1 MSIKFKICIFL
12 IFLISVIHCFAQEK
26 LVLNNAD
33 VMKGITTDRGNA
45 ITATGNVHFH
55 QGNLHIFCQLVT
67 WYRDLHETIFEQDVK
82 FDDGKKILTA
92 NKVFYNDQTQITRAE
107 GNVVFIDSLHK
118 LSSDRVIYFEN
129 QEQIIADDD
138 VVITDSK
145 NEVKLAGQHSEYW
158 RNKEYASMIGEPV
171 LIKKDSTGQE
181 EIRITGKKMELFS
194 GGERAVVRDSV
205 RITHKKGKSN
215 CNKAEFFK
223 DDNRLLLTEEPVVW
237 QNWDRMSGK
246 KIELFFDNRNLETV
260 IITEQ
265 ALVTSPFDTTV
276 EDSRFN
282 KLLGEKISLLIE
294 NHVLKEVLV
303 EGRATCYY
311 HIQEK
316 GDYKGLN
323 RIIGDKIT
331 MDIAEGEIDRI
342 TIESDPESSAGI
354 YFPPGKEKY

>member
-1 MSIKFKICIFL
+1 MLIKFKIYIIL
-12 IFLISVIHCFAQEK
+12 IFLISAISCFAQKKME
-26 LVLNNAD
+26 LNNAD
-33 VMKGITTDRGNA
+33 VMKGITTHKGNA
-45 ITATGNVHFH
+45 VMATGNVHFN
-55 QGNLHIFCQLVT
+55 QGNLHIYCQLVT

-82 FDDGKKILTA
+82 FDDGEKILTA
-92 NKVFYNDQTQITRAE
+92 NKVFYNDQTRITRAE
-107 GNVVFIDSLHK
+107 RNVVFIDSLHK
-118 LSSDRVIYFEN
+118 LCADRVIYYEN
-129 QEQIIADDD
+129 QEQIIADDN

-145 NEVKLAGQHSEYW
+145 NEVKLTGQHSEYW

-181 EIRITGKKMELFS
+181 EMRITGQKMELFS
-194 GGERAVVRDSV
+194 GGERAVITDSV
-205 RITHKKGKSN
+205 RITHNQGESN

-246 KIELFFDNRNLETV
+246 EIELFFDNRKLETV

-282 KLLGEKISLLIE
+282 KMSGEKISLMIE
-294 NHVLKEVLV
+294 NSVLKEVLV
-303 EGRATCYY
+303 EGRATCFY
-311 HIQEK
+311 HIQEN

-331 MDIAEGEIDRI
+331 MDIAEGEINKI
-342 TIESDPESSAGI
+342 TIESDPDCSSGI
-354 YFPPGKEKY
+354 FFPPGKEKY